1 MELSPLH
8 IYLFSVFDSL
18 NNISSVVI
26 LLSIVAIVFMVIF
39 ASFSDD
45 HMFQDAEFKTKLK
58 LFLIALACSVLCNT
72 FVPSGKT
79 MIAMYTLPKV
89 VNNEALGQLPSE
101 VLDFIKQYLNQNKKE
116 E

>member
-1 MELSPLH
+1 
-8 IYLFSVFDSL
+8 
-18 NNISSVVI
+18 
-26 LLSIVAIVFMVIF
+26 
-39 ASFSDD
+39 
-45 HMFQDAEFKTKLK
+45 
-58 LFLIALACSVLCNT
+58 
-72 FVPSGKT
+72 

>member
-1 MELSPLH
+1 
-8 IYLFSVFDSL
+8 
-18 NNISSVVI
+18 
-26 LLSIVAIVFMVIF
+26 MVIF

-45 HMFQDAEFKTKLK
+45 RMFGDAEFKTKLK
-58 LFLIALACSVLCNT
+58 LFFVALVCSVLCNT

-101 VLDFIKQYLNQNKKE
+101 VLDFIKGYLKKE
-116 E
+116 ENRGD

>member
-1 MELSPLH
+1 
-8 IYLFSVFDSL
+8 
-18 NNISSVVI
+18 
-26 LLSIVAIVFMVIF
+26 MVIF

-58 LFLIALACSVLCNT
+58 LFFIALVCSVFCNT